1 MYLTNVHAIVQ
12 GLHASMP
19 VLDAE
24 LLSIDRE
31 QQIVRLSNGQSVL
44 YGMLVITAGLDQIPD
59 DMADQPRL
67 SNNNVISLKAARNFT
82 KEVCS

>member
-12 GLHASMP
+12 GLHASMT

-31 QQIVRLSNGQSVL
+31 QQIVRLSNGQNVL

-59 DMADQPRL
+59 DMADQPTL
-67 SNNNVISLKAARNFT
+67 SNNNVISLNAARNFT